1 MGKPVRGTH
10 RQDVQGWSRHDGRH
24 AFDGYLEDVMAL
36 HAQDVDPAE
45 DRSARV
51 FVKDGKV
58 MLVSTNRETLNEIG
72 RALQSGRC
80 GIIGKLAK
88 RPDEDTLEGL
98 LRDSPF
104 SRGLL
109 PPRQPARAL
118 PAHDDVVPDA
128 GEHKDDDE
136 HDHTGA
142 RRPRRGRRG

>member
-1 MGKPVRGTH
+1 MRKRLARKTDRGDVR
-10 RQDVQGWSRHDGRH
+10 DWSRHDGRH

-58 MLVSTNRETLNEIG
+58 MLVSTKRETLNEIG

-80 GIIGKLAK
+80 DVVGKLAK
-88 RPDEDTLEGL
+88 RPNEDTLEEL

-104 SRGLL
+104 SRGLP
-109 PPRQPARAL
+109 PPRHPAKAL
-118 PAHDDVVPDA
+118 PAHDDDLA
-128 GEHKDDDE
+128 DDMDG
-136 HDHTGA
+136 DGVAPA
-142 RRPRRGRRG
+142 RRARRRSTRDE